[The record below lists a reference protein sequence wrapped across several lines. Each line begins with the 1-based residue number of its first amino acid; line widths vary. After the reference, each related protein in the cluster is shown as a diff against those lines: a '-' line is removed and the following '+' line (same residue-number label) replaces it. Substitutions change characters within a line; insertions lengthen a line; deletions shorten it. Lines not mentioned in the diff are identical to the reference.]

1 MIHRRSNTV
10 LVDLVQTTTSDGIR
24 LDGIFQAPESP
35 GKAGLAVDAFC
46 FVHGTG
52 SNFYGS
58 TLFDALGSRL
68 LELGCAVLRVNTRG
82 HDLMSTAATP
92 RGGRRLGA
100 AYEVVDDCRHDLSAW
115 IDWLRQRAGPRVG
128 LVGHS
133 LGAVKCLYAL
143 AKEPHLDVACVAA
156 LSPPRLSHSWF
167 RDSPE
172 SKPFL
177 DTYTLAECHVLEGQ
191 STALLDVKVPIPF
204 VIAAGG
210 FVEKYGPDERY
221 NFLHFL
227 PDVGCP
233 TLITLGSAEVAS
245 NVAFRA
251 LPEAL
256 NSLAIPPGR
265 LLVQVISG
273 ADHFYTGLRAELA
286 GCIETWLRSAFRSA

>member
-1 MIHRRSNTV
+1 M

-24 LDGIFQAPESP
+24 LDGIFQAPATP
-35 GKAGLAVDAFC
+35 AKAGIAVDAFC

-58 TLFDALGSRL
+58 TLFDALGSHL
-68 LELGCAVLRVNTRG
+68 LDLGCAVLRVNTRG

-100 AYEVVDDCRHDLSAW
+100 AYEVVDECRYDLSAW
-115 IDWLRQRAGPRVG
+115 VDWLRQRAGPRIG

-143 AKEPHLDVACVAA
+143 AKEPRLAVACAAA
-156 LSPPRLSHSWF
+156 LSPPRLSHAWF

-172 SKPFL
+172 SKQFL
-177 DTYTLAECHVLEGQ
+177 DTYTLAQCHVQEGQ
-191 STALLDVKVPIPF
+191 STALLDVTVPIPF

-210 FVEKYGPDERY
+210 FIEKYGPDERY
-221 NFLHFL
+221 NLLNFLA
-227 PDVGCP
+227 DVGCP
-233 TLITLGSAEVAS
+233 TLITLGSVEVAS
-245 NVAFRA
+245 NAAFRE

-256 NSLAIPPGR
+256 SVLAIQPKR
-265 LLVQVISG
+265 LLVQILAG
-273 ADHFYTGLRAELA
+273 ADHFYSGARAELA
-286 GCIETWLRSAFRSA
+286 GCIETWLRSAFDSA